1 MLKYAICLVVLVI
14 PLQSTAQ
21 ERVVTPTGSV
31 PIRFSPPSHW
41 LLGLPGWKIAE
52 TAESESYQ
60 LLRTLEIHAFSTT
73 HTWAKVELLEQS
85 EGGPKT
91 GWVYW
96 GESLDDDRNFR
107 IRVDSEKNTPEQNGS
122 EDGARGSG

>member
-1 MLKYAICLVVLVI
+1 MLKYAICLAALAI
-14 PLQSTAQ
+14 PLQLTAQ

-41 LLGLPGWKIAE
+41 LLGLPGWKVAE
-52 TAESESYQ
+52 TADSEAYQ

-73 HTWAKVELLEQS
+73 QTWAKVELLEQS
-85 EGGPKT
+85 EGDSKT

-96 GESLDDDRNFR
+96 GKSLDDDRNFK
-107 IRVDSEKNTPEQNGS
+107 IREGGESSPERYGG
-122 EDGARGSG
+122 EDGARRSE

>member
-1 MLKYAICLVVLVI
+1 MLKYAIYLIVLVI

-60 LLRTLEIHAFSTT
+60 LLRTLEIHAFSASQ
-73 HTWAKVELLEQS
+73 TWAKVELLEQS
-85 EGGPKT
+85 EGDSKT

-96 GESLDDDRNFR
+96 GKSLDDDRNFK
-107 IRVDSEKNTPEQNGS
+107 IRGAGENNPPDRNGS
-122 EDGARGSG
+122 EDDARGSE